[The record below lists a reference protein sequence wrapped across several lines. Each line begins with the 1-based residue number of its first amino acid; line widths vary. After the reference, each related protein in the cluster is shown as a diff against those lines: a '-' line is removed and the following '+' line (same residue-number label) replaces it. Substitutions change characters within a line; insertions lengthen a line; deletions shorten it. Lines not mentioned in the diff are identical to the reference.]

1 MSAIKTDTLAARTL
15 AAAVRCYRQ
24 ARRAVEKGDPALV
37 ARRLNEAL
45 LQTEAAERLAG
56 RPARKSRA
64 AS

>member
-1 MSAIKTDTLAARTL
+1 MSAIKSDTGVARLL

-24 ARRAVEKGDPALV
+24 ARRAVVKGDPALV

-45 LQTEAAERLAG
+45 LKTEAAERLAG
-56 RPARKSRA
+56 PPTRTSRA